1 MVLGITFFI
10 YNFRNL
16 YIDTIQKNI
25 SFRTLSVSPK
35 VDFEYFEENK
45 ESLRWNEYLENA
57 YDKAINELLKINHVQ
72 EVYNQEY
79 RNIFPEESSFKNDY
93 LDGRMGLLYG
103 SINSLPRV
111 IKGRTFK
118 ENERNVA
125 ICPIKF
131 YPSTVE
137 ADNLGIPKINK
148 SYMIDGQTILG
159 TTFTV
164 TYNVHDATL
173 EEVGKATNSFKIV
186 GLYSSEK
193 TMNSYGECYIPA
205 KDIIEMTHKENINN
219 INNDISDDG
228 HFSYSYMNL
237 DVIIDKTTN
246 VEFTNNEIEKLGYY
260 VSKGASIDTELVTI
274 INISSTVIVII
285 VLFAVIILTWSYIK
299 KKIINETKTIG
310 ILRTSGYIK
319 KDIKKIYLLEII
331 LTNILSYIIGLILFN
346 VIYLLFRETQFYM
359 GLLYLG
365 VRISMNYII
374 FLFSFMIMILLP
386 ALISHFSVSKKMKT
400 DIGPLISN
408 EE

>member
-1 MVLGITFFI
+1 
-10 YNFRNL
+10 
-16 YIDTIQKNI
+16 
-25 SFRTLSVSPK
+25 
-35 VDFEYFEENK
+35 
-45 ESLRWNEYLENA
+45 
-57 YDKAINELLKINHVQ
+57 
-72 EVYNQEY
+72 
-79 RNIFPEESSFKNDY
+79 
-93 LDGRMGLLYG
+93 MGLIYG